1 MTSPVEF
8 PMYGKFKKTELS
20 KENLLAF
27 WDMVLNRADFNCVT
41 REKVE
46 HIAKAENGVFTVKSA
61 NNQYRARAV
70 ILALSGCGKTRFE
83 ADAVPRNSLV
93 STAQPDKKKVCV
105 DKTSSSWMCSAT
117 LARSSE
123 YPKSTPCARFV
134 S

>member
-1 MTSPVEF
+1 MRDLHVEESWNVF
-8 PMYGKFKKTELS
+8 IPPQSLQSLELVNGL
-20 KENLLAF
+20 KELAV
-27 WDMVLNRADFNCVT
+27 DHAVIPQQVSRTCPGGIN
-41 REKVE
+41 
-46 HIAKAENGVFTVKSA
+46 HIA
-61 NNQYRARAV
+61 
-70 ILALSGCGKTRFE
+70 GCGKSRFE